1 MKREDS
7 GCHGPEGSGD
17 LTCERL
23 VLEALL
29 EYEEGSM
36 PETERAEFERH
47 LALCP
52 PCVCFLTTYRATGKT
67 LKMLKPKEIPPALA
81 QTVLSF
87 VRSRRAGGK

>member
-1 MKREDS
+1 MKHEDS
-7 GCHGPEGSGD
+7 GCHGPEGSD
-17 LTCERL
+17 LTCKRL

-29 EYEEGSM
+29 EYEEGNM
-36 PETERAEFERH
+36 PESERADFERH

-81 QTVLSF
+81 EMVLSF
-87 VRSRRAGGK
+87 VRSRGAREK

>member
-1 MKREDS
+1 MKRKDS
-7 GCHGPEGSGD
+7 DCHGPED
-17 LTCERL
+17 DMTCERL

-29 EYEEGSM
+29 EYEEGGM
-36 PETERAEFERH
+36 PAAERAEFERH

-67 LKMLKPKEIPPALA
+67 LKMLKPKEVPPALA
-81 QTVLSF
+81 QTVLDF